1 MSNSLLSGGSMRVF
15 SQEIALKVGMNE
27 AILLQQ
33 VHYWLQISEHEFEGR
48 KWVYNTYLDWQKQ
61 FPYWS
66 LNTVKRIVMR
76 LEKLGLLLSD
86 NFNRLKMDRTKWY
99 SIDYEKLAQL
109 DGSFAADNL
118 AEDAETLWSDEEE
131 LDEAF
136 ICSNGAVEYTPES
149 KAIPKITSEITT
161 NKEKNIKKSEVIA
174 EVIAYLNEK
183 TNSSYKPHVKKNQ
196 NVISARLREGFRI
209 EDFKKVIDLKTE
221 EWGDDRYW
229 SRFLR
234 PTTLFGTR
242 FEAYLNQKYSSD
254 EMREEDFDFSE

>member
-1 MSNSLLSGGSMRVF
+1 MRLF

-33 VHYWLQISEHEFEGR
+33 VHYWLQISEHEFKGR
-48 KWVYNTYLDWQKQ
+48 KWVYNTYKDWQKQ

-66 LNTVKRIVMR
+66 LNTVKRIVAR
-76 LEKLGLLLSD
+76 LEKMGLLLSD
-86 NFNRLKMDRTKWY
+86 NFNRVKMDRTKWY

-109 DGSFAADNL
+109 DESFAVEKIDEVKVEN
-118 AEDAETLWSDEEE
+118 AETLWSDE
-131 LDEAF
+131 DEIDEVF
-136 ICSNGAVEYTPES
+136 ICSNVADEYTKEDN
-149 KAIPKITSEITT
+149 AIPKNTSEITT

-174 EVIAYLNEK
+174 EIITYLNEK
-183 TNSSYKPHVKKNQ
+183 TNSSYKTNIKKNQ
-196 NVISARLREGFRI
+196 NVISARLREGFSV
-209 EDFKKVIDLKTE
+209 EDFKKVIDIKTE
-221 EWGDDRYW
+221 EWGEDRYW

-242 FEAYLNQKYSSD
+242 FEAYLNQKYSSS

>member
-1 MSNSLLSGGSMRVF
+1 MSNSILSGGSMRVF
-15 SQEIALKVGMNE
+15 SQEIALKIGMNE

-33 VHYWLQISEHEFEGR
+33 VHYWLQISEHEYEGR
-48 KWVYNTYLDWQKQ
+48 KWVYNTYQDWQKQ

-76 LEKLGLLLSD
+76 LEKMGLLLSD
-86 NFNRLKMDRTKWY
+86 NFNRMKMDRTKWY
-99 SIDYEKLAQL
+99 SINYEKLAQL
-109 DGSFAADNL
+109 DGSFVV
-118 AEDAETLWSDEEE
+118 EKSEEAETLWSDEDV

-136 ICSNGAVEYTPES
+136 ICSNGDVEHTSES

-161 NKEKNIKKSEVIA
+161 KKEKNIKKSEVIA

-183 TNSSYKPHVKKNQ
+183 TNSSYKPSVKKNQ
-196 NVISARLREGFRI
+196 NVISARLREGFSI
-209 EDFKKVIDLKTE
+209 EDFKKVIDIKTE
-221 EWGDDRYW
+221 EWGEDRKW
-229 SRFLR
+229 SKFLR

-254 EMREEDFDFSE
+254 EMREEDYDFSE